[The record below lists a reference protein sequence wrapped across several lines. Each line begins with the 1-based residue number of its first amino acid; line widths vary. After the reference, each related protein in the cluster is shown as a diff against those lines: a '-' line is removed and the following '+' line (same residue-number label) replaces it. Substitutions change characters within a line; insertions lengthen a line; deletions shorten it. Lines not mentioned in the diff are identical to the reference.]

1 MILPQW
7 ARRLVLAHTC
17 WQVKDEEAAT
27 TWAQGGATEAIPEMV
42 QNVLVEIFPDFR
54 G

>member
-17 WQVKDEEAAT
+17 WKVKDEEAAR